1 MVQRSGGKAAPDHF
15 LASANPS
22 AGFTEL
28 FLRGRE
34 NLKLTVEYLVLQK
47 PWSRLFG
54 DEQFAVARKRL
65 REVTVE
71 PPGSSA

>member
-1 MVQRSGGKAAPDHF
+1 MVARQRLISFWRQPI
-15 LASANPS
+15 P
-22 AGFTEL
+22 AGSTEL

-54 DEQFAVARKRL
+54 DEQSTVYRKRL

>member
-1 MVQRSGGKAAPDHF
+1 MVARQRLISFWRQPI
-15 LASANPS
+15 P
-22 AGFTEL
+22 AGSTEL

-34 NLKLTVEYLVLQK
+34 NLKLGVEYLVLQE
-47 PWSRLFG
+47 PWSQPFG

>member
-1 MVQRSGGKAAPDHF
+1 MVQRNGGEAAPDQL

-22 AGFTEL
+22 AGSTEL

-34 NLKLTVEYLVLQK
+34 NLEPTVEYLVLQE
-47 PWSRLFG
+47 PWSQPFG